1 MFTFDG
7 TMSHLSTMLYLG
19 ATPGSVAPTR
29 IAQPQP
35 GLISIGFS
43 SLGLEPL
50 FLLSMSEPSMTLA
63 NVLAQHGFQKELYE
77 IIKLRSH
84 LF

>member
-43 SLGLEPL
+43 SLGLE
-50 FLLSMSEPSMTLA
+50 LLLPVVHVGAFHDTCKCPRPAWLPEGA
-63 NVLAQHGFQKELYE
+63 V
-77 IIKLRSH
+77 
-84 LF
+84 